1 MQDKDLPILPHQRTE
16 LDKARD
22 ALDRAG
28 WHAARDMEEAYA
40 RDPDLA
46 AEASRGRV
54 DGALRAM
61 QREADVRTDPA
72 KRADRFV
79 DGGREVGQQR
89 DARKRD
95 GDHTAPP
102 KMSAQMAGEEEE
114 DDGGTGGGHRGED

>member
-40 RDPDLA
+40 RDPDLV

-79 DGGREVGQQR
+79 EGWREQTGRASCRQR
-89 DARKRD
+89 VW
-95 GDHTAPP
+95 
-102 KMSAQMAGEEEE
+102 QYV
-114 DDGGTGGGHRGED
+114 